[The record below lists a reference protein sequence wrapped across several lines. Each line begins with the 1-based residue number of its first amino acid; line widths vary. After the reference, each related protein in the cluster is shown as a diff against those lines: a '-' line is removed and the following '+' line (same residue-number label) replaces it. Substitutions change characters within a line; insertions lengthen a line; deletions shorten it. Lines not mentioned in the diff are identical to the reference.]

1 MKIMANDAF
10 KTEIAVIG
18 AGPGGY
24 VAAIRLA
31 QLGKKV
37 ALIDRNEL
45 GGICLQ
51 CGCIPSKALI
61 AAAELFDKI
70 KESSIMGINISDAS
84 MDFKKLIEW
93 KEGIISKLTK
103 GIEFLCKQH
112 NIEILK
118 GTAFFES
125 SNKLKIENNDNFSF
139 VEFDKAIIAVGSKPI
154 ELPNFRFGNSIISS
168 TEALSL
174 GRIPDKLVVIGG
186 GYIGLELGIVY
197 AKLGSKVSV
206 VEMTDQLLPGF
217 DKSIVAVLERN
228 LGKMNIEIYLNAKAN
243 GFEDGKVIIDSKE
256 KGTVSLEADNVLVA
270 VGRVSIAK
278 ELRLENTK
286 VKLDEKGFVK
296 VDKKLMSSD
305 KNIYAI
311 GDVSEGPMLAHKAS
325 AQGKFVAELLA
336 GKKAKYEHFL
346 VPAVIFTDP
355 EIAIVGMSENE
366 ASSKGIKV
374 KSGRFPFSALGRA
387 MTKNETEGFVK
398 IISNEENE
406 KVIGVEIIG
415 SDASDLISEAALAIR
430 LGATLEDVAST
441 IHPHPTLS
449 ESLMEAAEAAM
460 GKAVHVFNPDKS
472 KANEQDN
479 L

>member
-1 MKIMANDAF
+1 MASENSI
-10 KTEIAVIG
+10 KVEVAVIG

-37 ALIDRNEL
+37 ALIDRSDL

-61 AAAELFDKI
+61 TAAELFSKI
-70 KESSIMGINISDAS
+70 KEASIMGINVSNAS
-84 MDFKKLIEW
+84 MDFKKMIEW
-93 KEGIISKLTK
+93 KGGIVSKLTK
-103 GIEFLCKQH
+103 GIEFLCKQN
-112 NIEILK
+112 NIQVIK
-118 GTAFFES
+118 GTASFES
-125 SNKLKIENNDNFSF
+125 SSKLKIEGNGAISF

-154 ELPNFRFGNSIISS
+154 ELPNFKFGGRIISS

-174 GRIPDKLVVIGG
+174 ERIPEKLVVIGG

-217 DKSIVAVLERN
+217 DKSLVAVLERSI
-228 LGKMNIEIYLNAKAN
+228 GRMNIDVYLNSKAN
-243 GFEDGKVIIDSKE
+243 GFEDGKVIVDSKE
-256 KGTVSLEADNVLVA
+256 KGNVSLEADNVLVA
-270 VGRVSIAK
+270 VGRVPIAK
-278 ELRLENTK
+278 ELGLENTK
-286 VKLDEKGFVK
+286 AKLDEKGFIK

-305 KNIYAI
+305 KNIYAV

-325 AQGKFVAELLA
+325 AQGKFAAEIIA
-336 GKKAKYEHFL
+336 GEKVKYEQLL
-346 VPAVIFTDP
+346 VPSVIFTDP
-355 EIAIVGMSENE
+355 EIATVGMPENE
-366 ASSKGIKV
+366 AASKGIKV
-374 KSGRFPFSALGRA
+374 KAGRFPFSALGRA
-387 MTKNETEGFVK
+387 MTKNETEGFAK
-398 IISNEENE
+398 IIANEENE

-430 LGATLEDVAST
+430 LGATLEDVALT

-449 ESLMEAAEAAM
+449 ESIMEAAEATM
-460 GKAVHVFNPDKS
+460 GKAVHIFNARK
-472 KANEQDN
+472 E
-479 L
+479 

>member
-1 MKIMANDAF
+1 MVNGNAL
-10 KTEIAVIG
+10 KTEVAVIG

-24 VAAIRLA
+24 IAAIRLA

-37 ALIDRNEL
+37 ALVDRNEL

-61 AAAELFDKI
+61 TAAELFGKI
-70 KESSIMGINISDAS
+70 KEASIMGINVDNAS
-84 MDFKKLIEW
+84 IDFKKLIEW
-93 KEGIISKLTK
+93 KESIISKLTK
-103 GIEFLCKQH
+103 GIDILCKQH
-112 NIEILK
+112 NIEVIK
-118 GTAFFES
+118 GTAYFES
-125 SNKLKIENNDNFSF
+125 SNKLKIEGNDNVSS
-139 VEFDKAIIAVGSKPI
+139 VEFEKAIIAVGSKPI
-154 ELPNFRFGNSIISS
+154 ELPNFKFGNAIISS

-174 GRIPDKLVVIGG
+174 EKIPGKLVVIGG

-217 DKSIVAVLERN
+217 DKSLVAVLERN
-228 LGKMNIEIYLNAKAN
+228 IRKIGIEVYLNSKAN
-243 GFEDGKVIIDSKE
+243 SFENGKVIIDSKE
-256 KGTVSLEADNVLVA
+256 KGNVSLEADNVLVA
-270 VGRVSIAK
+270 VGRIPIAK
-278 ELRLENTK
+278 ELGIENTK
-286 VKLDEKGFVK
+286 VKLDERGFIK
-296 VDKKLMSSD
+296 VDKKLASSD

-325 AQGKFVAELLA
+325 AQGKFVAEIIA
-336 GKKAKYEHFL
+336 GKKVKYEQL
-346 VPAVIFTDP
+346 IVPSVIFTDP
-355 EIAIVGMSENE
+355 EIATVGMSEDE
-366 ASSKGIKV
+366 AAAKGIKI

-398 IISNEENE
+398 IIANEENE

-449 ESLMEAAEAAM
+449 ESLMEAAEATM
-460 GKAVHVFNPDKS
+460 GKAVHIFNAK
-472 KANEQDN
+472 KE
-479 L
+479 

>member
-1 MKIMANDAF
+1 MANGAI
-10 KTEIAVIG
+10 KTEVAVIG

-61 AAAELFDKI
+61 AAAELFGKI
-70 KESSIMGINISDAS
+70 KEASIMGINVGSVSI
-84 MDFKKLIEW
+84 DFSKLIEW
-93 KEGIISKLTK
+93 KSSIILKLTR
-103 GIEFLCKQH
+103 GIEFLCKQ
-112 NIEILK
+112 NNVEIVK
-118 GTAFFES
+118 GAASFES
-125 SNKLKIENNDNFSF
+125 SNKLKIEGNDNVSS
-139 VEFDKAIIAVGSKPI
+139 VEFDKAVIAVGSKPI
-154 ELPNFRFGNSIISS
+154 ELPNFKFGGKIISS

-174 GRIPDKLVVIGG
+174 EKIPGKLVVIGG

-206 VEMTDQLLPGF
+206 VETTGQLLPGF
-217 DKSIVAVLERN
+217 DASIVAVLERN
-228 LGKMNIEIYLNAKAN
+228 IRKIGIDVYLNSKAN
-243 GFEDGKVIIDSKE
+243 GFDGGKVSVDSKE
-256 KGTVSLEADNVLVA
+256 KGAVSLEADNVLVA
-270 VGRVSIAK
+270 VGRVPIAK
-278 ELRLENTK
+278 ELGIENTK
-286 VKLDEKGFVK
+286 VKLDEKGFIK

-325 AQGKFVAELLA
+325 AQGKFVAEVVA
-336 GKKAKYEHFL
+336 GKKIKYEQLL
-346 VPAVIFTDP
+346 VPFVIFTDP
-355 EIAIVGMSENE
+355 EIATVGISESE
-366 ASSKGIKV
+366 AASKGIKV

-387 MTKNETEGFVK
+387 MTKNETGGFVK
-398 IISNEENE
+398 IIANEEDE

-415 SDASDLISEAALAIR
+415 SDASDLISEAALAIK

-449 ESLMEAAEAAM
+449 ESLMEAAEATM
-460 GKAVHVFNPDKS
+460 GKAVHIFNAK
-472 KANEQDN
+472 KE
-479 L
+479 

>member
-1 MKIMANDAF
+1 MANDSVM
-10 KTEIAVIG
+10 KTEVAVIG

-37 ALIDRNEL
+37 TLIDKGEL

-61 AAAELFDKI
+61 SAAELFDKI
-70 KESSIMGINISDAS
+70 KESSIMGINVSNAS
-84 MDFKKLIEW
+84 IDFKKLIEW
-93 KEGIISKLTK
+93 KESIISKLAK

-112 NIEILK
+112 NIEVIK

-125 SNKLKIENNDNFSF
+125 SNKLKIEGNDNVSF
-139 VEFDKAIIAVGSKPI
+139 IEFDKAIVAVGSKPI
-154 ELPNFRFGNSIISS
+154 ELPNFKFENGIISS

-174 GRIPDKLVVIGG
+174 EKIPEKLVVIGG

-217 DKSIVAVLERN
+217 DKSIVAILERN
-228 LGKMNIEIYLNAKAN
+228 LKKMDVEIYLNSKADR
-243 GFEDGKVIIDSKE
+243 FEDGKVIIDSKE
-256 KGTVSLEADNVLVA
+256 KGNIALDADNVLVA
-270 VGRVSIAK
+270 VGRIPIAK
-278 ELRLENTK
+278 ELKLENTK
-286 VKLDEKGFVK
+286 VKLDENGFIK

-325 AQGKFVAELLA
+325 AQGKFVAEIIA
-336 GKKAKYEHFL
+336 GNKIKYEQLL
-346 VPAVIFTDP
+346 VPSVIFTDP
-355 EIAIVGMSENE
+355 EIATVGMSEKE
-366 ASSKGIKV
+366 ASAKGIKV
-374 KSGRFPFSALGRA
+374 KSGKFPFSALGRA

-398 IISNEENE
+398 IIANEENE

-415 SDASDLISEAALAIR
+415 SGASDLISEAALAIR

-449 ESLMEAAEAAM
+449 ESLMEAAEATM
-460 GKAVHVFNPDKS
+460 GKAVHIFNVK
-472 KANEQDN
+472 KE
-479 L
+479 

>member
-1 MKIMANDAF
+1 MANDMI
-10 KTEIAVIG
+10 KTEVAVIG

-37 ALIDRNEL
+37 TLIDKNEL

-61 AAAELFDKI
+61 SAAGLFDKI
-70 KESSIMGINISDAS
+70 KESSIMGINVEKAS
-84 MDFKKLIEW
+84 IDFKKLIEW
-93 KEGIISKLTK
+93 KENIVSKLTK

-112 NIEILK
+112 NIEVIK
-118 GTAFFES
+118 GVASFES
-125 SNKLKIENNDNFSF
+125 SNKLKIEGNDNVSAI
-139 VEFDKAIIAVGSKPI
+139 EFDKAIIAVGSKPI
-154 ELPNFRFGNSIISS
+154 ELPSFKFGNGIISS

-174 GRIPDKLVVIGG
+174 EKIPEKLVVIGG

-217 DKSIVAVLERN
+217 DNSMVAVLERN
-228 LGKMNIEIYLNAKAN
+228 TEKMNIDVYLNSKASR
-243 GFEDGKVIIDSKE
+243 FENGKVIVESKE
-256 KGTVSLEADNVLVA
+256 KGDISLDADNVLVA
-270 VGRVSIAK
+270 VGRVPIAK
-278 ELRLENTK
+278 ELGLENTK
-286 VKLDEKGFVK
+286 VKLDEKGFIK

-325 AQGKFVAELLA
+325 AQGKFIAEIIA
-336 GKKAKYEHFL
+336 GNKIKYEQLL
-346 VPAVIFTDP
+346 VPSVIFTDP
-355 EIAIVGMSENE
+355 EIATVGMSENE
-366 ASSKGIKV
+366 ASAKGIKV

-398 IISNEENE
+398 IIANEENE

-430 LGATLEDVAST
+430 LGATFENITST

-449 ESLMEAAEAAM
+449 ESLMEAAEATM
-460 GKAVHVFNPDKS
+460 GKAVHIFNPAS
-472 KANEQDN
+472 KVK
-479 L
+479 